1 MKLMRLRL
9 FKRTDAPEYRL
20 PFIEGIRGLAALYVV
35 IGHICS
41 MSDPRAFQGQTSH
54 APLWVQQ
61 AMAPFWNG
69 HLAVA
74 AFIVVSGFC
83 LQMSLFPGKDG
94 RIKRLGEYLKR
105 RARRMLPAYYACL
118 AASVAVCLTITV
130 NQKGMPFEQYL
141 PVTQQNVLAHLLL
154 VHNWSPEWMYK
165 LNGVLWSIAIE
176 AQLYLVFPVLVFLAF
191 RAGRLGTAL
200 ITSMVGFG
208 VVYQWPETV
217 KLYPWYLALFTF
229 GLLAAHLA
237 YRPSLKQGT
246 MPRLAMW
253 SSLVLGVAC
262 LVELRQGAWLPLTDA
277 LGAGAVACL
286 LYSGLTRPNHWF
298 LKILGC
304 RPLAWLGLF
313 SYSLYLMHHPIQQ
326 ILYVNRPAWASNE
339 AGLFTYFLYCIP
351 AILAGAWM
359 FWWLFE
365 RPFLRRP
372 NLYQST
378 HTHISPKLPA
388 AVAVKVAT
396 SSPVVARRR
405 ELPAETLLEGAVEVG
420 SPIAEVEVD
429 ETPTEAVPH
438 R

>member
-1 MKLMRLRL
+1 MKAMRLRP
-9 FKRTDAPEYRL
+9 FKKNGTPEYRL

-61 AMAPFWNG
+61 AMAPFWSG

-94 RIKRLGEYLKR
+94 HIKRLGEYLKR

-118 AASVAVCLTITV
+118 AASIAVCYAVTMH
-130 NQKGMPFEQYL
+130 QKGMPFEQYL
-141 PVTQQNVLAHLLL
+141 PVTQQNVLAHLFL

-176 AQLYLVFPVLVFLAF
+176 AQLYLVFPILVFLAF
-191 RAGRLGTAL
+191 RAGRFLTAALTAL
-200 ITSMVGFG
+200 IGFG
-208 VVYQWPETV
+208 IVYQWPDTV

-237 YRPSLKQGT
+237 YRPSLKQGV
-246 MPRLAMW
+246 MPRIAMW
-253 SSLVLGVAC
+253 MSLGLGVAC
-262 LVELRQGAWLPLTDA
+262 IASIRIGWPLPATDA
-277 LGAGAVACL
+277 LGAASVAAL
-286 LYSGLTRPNHWF
+286 LYSGITRPDHWF
-298 LKILGC
+298 LKVIGC
-304 RPLAWLGLF
+304 KPVAWLGLF

-326 ILYVNRPAWASNE
+326 ILYVNRPEWAAGE

-351 AILAGAWM
+351 ITLAGCWT
-359 FWWLFE
+359 FWWMFE

-372 NLYQST
+372 NLYQS
-378 HTHISPKLPA
+378 HAAHVQPRLPA
-388 AVAVKVAT
+388 TVATKVAT

-405 ELPAETLLEGAVEVG
+405 ELPTETLLEGVLEDH
-420 SPIAEVEVD
+420 PAEVV
-429 ETPTEAVPH
+429 ETPIEATP
-438 R
+438 RR

>member
-1 MKLMRLRL
+1 MELMRVGL

-61 AMAPFWNG
+61 VMAPFWNG

-94 RIKRLGEYLKR
+94 HIKRLGEYFKR
-105 RARRMLPAYYACL
+105 RARRRLPAYYACL
-118 AASVAVCLTITV
+118 AASIAVCYAVTMH
-130 NQKGMPFEQYL
+130 QKGMPFEQYL
-141 PVTQQNVLAHLLL
+141 PVTQQNVLAHLFL

-176 AQLYLVFPVLVFLAF
+176 AQLYVVFPVLIFVAF
-191 RAGRLGTAL
+191 KAGRFLTAVL
-200 ITSMVGFG
+200 TSVIGFG

-237 YRPSLKQGT
+237 FRPSLKQGV

-253 SSLVLGVAC
+253 LSLALGVLSIASIRYG
-262 LVELRQGAWLPLTDA
+262 LPMPLTDA
-277 LGAGAVACL
+277 LGAASIAAL
-286 LYSGLTRPNHWF
+286 LYSGITRPDHWF
-298 LKILGC
+298 LKVVGC
-304 RPLAWLGLF
+304 KPITWL
-313 SYSLYLMHHPIQQ
+313 Y
-326 ILYVNRPAWASNE
+326 R
-339 AGLFTYFLYCIP
+339 
-351 AILAGAWM
+351 
-359 FWWLFE
+359 
-365 RPFLRRP
+365 
-372 NLYQST
+372 
-378 HTHISPKLPA
+378 
-388 AVAVKVAT
+388 
-396 SSPVVARRR
+396 
-405 ELPAETLLEGAVEVG
+405 
-420 SPIAEVEVD
+420 
-429 ETPTEAVPH
+429 
-438 R
+438 